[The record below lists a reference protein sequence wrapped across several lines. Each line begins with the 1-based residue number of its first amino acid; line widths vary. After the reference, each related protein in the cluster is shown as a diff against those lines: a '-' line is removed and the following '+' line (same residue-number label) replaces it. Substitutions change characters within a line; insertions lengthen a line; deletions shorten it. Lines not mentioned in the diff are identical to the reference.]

1 MSGTGPLNSG
11 NMEIDKKFLAMVT
24 ELIESNHSRP
34 SFTSPA
40 EGNME
45 LDCSRGIEKFLPSP
59 SHDISI
65 RAPKFI
71 ECLRGCFNNPN
82 RLLLEFMLETNKRQK
97 VYLSSIT
104 FLKQIIF

>member
-11 NMEIDKKFLAMVT
+11 NMETDKKFLALVT
-24 ELIESNHSRP
+24 ELIESSHSRP
-34 SFTSPA
+34 TCSSPA

-45 LDCSRGIEKFLPSP
+45 LDCSRVIEKFLPSP

-65 RAPKFI
+65 RAPNFI

-82 RLLLEFMLETNKRQK
+82 RLLMEFMLETNKRHK
-97 VYLSSIT
+97 VYLPSIT
-104 FLKQIIF
+104 T

>member
-24 ELIESNHSRP
+24 ELIESSHSRP
-34 SFTSPA
+34 SCTSPA

-45 LDCSRGIEKFLPSP
+45 LDCSRVIEKFLPSP

-65 RAPKFI
+65 RAPNFI

-82 RLLLEFMLETNKRQK
+82 SLLMEFMLETNKRQK
-97 VYLSSIT
+97 VYLPSIT